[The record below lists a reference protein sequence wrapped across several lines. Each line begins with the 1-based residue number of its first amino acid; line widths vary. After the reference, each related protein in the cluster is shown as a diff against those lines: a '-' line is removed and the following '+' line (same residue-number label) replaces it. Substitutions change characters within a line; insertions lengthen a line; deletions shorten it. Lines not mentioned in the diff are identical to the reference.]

1 MPYKVQKKGSQYCVH
16 KENTDGSIGEEVACH
31 DSKSLADEQ
40 VKALYAN
47 ESTDNNK
54 AVDMELDG
62 SEDMEEPMDSVTS
75 FSIPSGKG
83 LYAWADYIR
92 ASWDHEVEE
101 GDLRYSWINEIFP
114 DYVIVS
120 RGYGPKSKNF
130 KVPYM
135 VSGDEVE
142 FDVDNKEKVE
152 LKVEWVQKMF
162 KALRGDSDSPMAVK
176 AIGDDRVGAYGII
189 WSDGTYRDSDGQYF
203 DKNTEHLL
211 DIFTAMGKIPYLV
224 HHAADGVI
232 KSTVIGE
239 VDTMII
245 DDVGLWYEAKI
256 LQQDLYKQYVSKL
269 VDNGKMFSSSGAL
282 PAAVKATKDGY
293 ISHWPVVEMSCTWT
307 PAEYRM
313 MSEGYS
319 VERLKAHFN
328 DIGID
333 STKLFGD
340 EDKAED
346 ELATQQ
352 DTEEVADSDRV
363 EAEIELAQGW
373 LNLQKLQVEL

>member
-31 DSKSLADEQ
+31 DSESSANDQ
-40 VKALYAN
+40 MRALYAA
-47 ESTDNNK
+47 EKS
-54 AVDMELDG
+54 A
-62 SEDMEEPMDSVTS
+62 SV
-75 FSIPSGKG
+75 
-83 LYAWADYIR
+83 
-92 ASWDHEVEE
+92 
-101 GDLRYSWINEIFP
+101 EIE
-114 DYVIVS
+114 IEIE
-120 RGYGPKSKNF
+120 GYGEGEKESPQMAGTIFAEMGFKQKAEYIEKSWEDSSTLGETEVVDVFDGYLICKTDSGY
-130 KVPYM
+130 VM
-135 VSGDEVE
+135 VLYTVQ
-142 FDVDNKEKVE
+142 DNKVIFDTENISPVE
-152 LKVEWVQKMF
+152 LKTQWMAKS
-162 KALRGDSDSPMAVK
+162 ARTSLYAVK
-176 AIGDDRVGAYGII
+176 SVGENRVGGYGIG
-189 WSDGTYRDSDGQYF
+189 WGDRTRLDSDGQYF
-203 DKNTEHLL
+203 TKNTEHLL

-293 ISHWPVVEMSCTWT
+293 ISHGPVVEMSCTWT

-346 ELATQQ
+346 
-352 DTEEVADSDRV
+352 
-363 EAEIELAQGW
+363 
-373 LNLQKLQVEL
+373 